1 MQEFQDLPDSV
12 TLERIVR
19 EVLAALG
26 AEASHSSPAKPA
38 GSGPPAVTPAATSAA
53 ATVATSTSAAV
64 ENATRIVPAPQA
76 PRARIVSTRDG
87 ELAVPERVVTVA
99 ALDGRLEGIRL
110 LLVQPGAILTPAVR
124 DLLRQ
129 RRIVLTYGPVG
140 TSSGPGSVPETAA
153 GGDAAE
159 RAMPVVLV
167 TRRISAEQ
175 LSGLFRGE
183 GLKVVPEEMDCM
195 VRASQRAAEAVRQ
208 PGGRAVVVTSHLAAG
223 VCLANRLTG
232 VRAVVGRR
240 PSEVASDAAAVG
252 ANVLVAD
259 ARQGVFQIKRMIMEF
274 VRAPRRC
281 PEAFAP
287 HLS

>member
-1 MQEFQDLPDSV
+1 MQQFQDLPDSA

-26 AEASHSSPAKPA
+26 AEASRSGTAEPA
-38 GSGPPAVTPAATSAA
+38 GSATPAVTPAATSAV
-53 ATVATSTSAAV
+53 ATVATAVSAA
-64 ENATRIVPAPQA
+64 EGNATGIVAAPQA

-87 ELAVPERVVTVA
+87 ELSIPERVVTVA
-99 ALDGRLEGIRL
+99 ALDGRLEGVRR

-124 DLLRQ
+124 DLMRQ
-129 RRIVLTYGPVG
+129 RRIVVTYGPLG
-140 TSSGPGSVPETAA
+140 TSSGPGGVPEPAE

-167 TRRISAEQ
+167 TRRISAAQ
-175 LSGLFRGE
+175 ISGLFRGE
-183 GLKVVPEEMDCM
+183 GFKIVPEEMDCM

-208 PGGRAVVVTSHLAAG
+208 PGGRAVVVSSHVAAG

-232 VRAVVGRR
+232 VRAVAGRR
-240 PSEVASDAAAVG
+240 PSEVAADAAAVG

-259 ARQGVFQIKRMIMEF
+259 ARQGVFQVKRMIMEF
-274 VRAPRRC
+274 VRSPRGC